1 MSQSLDYISKVSHK
15 HVNNNHKKLK
25 YNQLKELKE
34 LENLFEEE
42 LFTKTK
48 VIFETRNF
56 NDIGKVLTVKPALL
70 KFVSEKIE
78 TQVARI
84 RTEETSPKN
93 STLYFSILLE
103 TRDLLNAIM
112 TLLELYYRSYDADIK
127 PASVEE

>member
-1 MSQSLDYISKVSHK
+1 MDLI
-15 HVNNNHKKLK
+15 KKYFPDIPK
-25 YNQLKELKE
+25 EQYNQLKELKE

-48 VIFETRNF
+48 VIFENRNF
-56 NDIGKVLTVKPALL
+56 NDIGKVLAVKPTLL

-112 TLLELYYRSYDADIK
+112 TLLELYYRSYDADIT